1 MASLCWPVY
10 RTLFMLFRIVCASA
24 LLALPLVSVAQTP
37 PCMNLLIQSAQAGVA
52 AKVCKKEV
60 NMEAIAQLCG
70 GNTQSEYSG
79 VLKGQACEETV
90 GKEKLEKQGSTQGDG
105 LKAEYNR
112 IGHKQFCGKYAGRQ

>member
-1 MASLCWPVY
+1 MKHAISLC
-10 RTLFMLFRIVCASA
+10 L
-24 LLALPLVSVAQTP
+24 LLAISTVAMANINPAQR
-37 PCMNLLIQSAQAGVA
+37 CKRYAEANAFQST
-52 AKVCKKEV
+52 
-60 NMEAIAQLCG
+60 IAQLCG

-90 GKEKLEKQGSTQGDG
+90 GKENLEKQGSTQGDE